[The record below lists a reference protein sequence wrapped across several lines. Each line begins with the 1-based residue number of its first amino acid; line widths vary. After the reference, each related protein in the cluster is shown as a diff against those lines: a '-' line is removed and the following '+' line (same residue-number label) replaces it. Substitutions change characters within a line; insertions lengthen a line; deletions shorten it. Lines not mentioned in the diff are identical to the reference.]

1 MKLFSR
7 MKKAFFK
14 AKRECSDTRFPI
26 LTTPAKSDSGALV
39 KSRDADQ
46 LQLVHAPNELGKY
59 EGYIYSIP
67 LGEIIGIL
75 HGELTKDLVGLF
87 GKGFCLDGEIVSVTR
102 KGKYY
107 GCTLLI
113 YDTAD
118 FLKGE
123 VLPMI
128 VE

>member
-1 MKLFSR
+1 
-7 MKKAFFK
+7 MKKAFLRL
-14 AKRECSDTRFPI
+14 KRSCSDVRFPI
-26 LTTPAKSDSGALV
+26 LTTPFKVSSGALAM
-39 KSRDADQ
+39 SRDTDE
-46 LQLVHAPNELGKY
+46 LQLVHAPSETGKY

-67 LGEIIGIL
+67 LGELLGKL
-75 HGELTKDLVGLF
+75 HEELVKDLVGLF

-107 GCTLLI
+107 GCTLFV
-113 YDTAD
+113 YDTSD

-128 VE
+128 IE